1 MDVILNVRALPAGG
15 ETVLGDDPV
24 LAPGGKGANQA
35 VAASLAG
42 AHVAIAGALGDDAH
56 ARALRDAL
64 DAANVDLTHLRTTT
78 QRSTG
83 LAVLLVAPDGE
94 NAIAV
99 ASGANHSL
107 VPADVD
113 ELLAEVRRADV
124 LLMQMELPVDV
135 VARAAEV
142 AAEVGTCTV
151 LNLAP
156 VVDFPA
162 ALLERL
168 DVLVVNRSEA
178 ARLLRKDLPDVAALS
193 RAVEELRSLG
203 PAAAVVTAG
212 GEGAF
217 FGDGHEPVHLPAVP
231 VEVVD
236 TTGAGDAFV
245 GVLAAELSRG
255 GTLRDAVS
263 LAAEA
268 GAAAVQVR
276 GAQLTTLV
284 LSTRHDEIGS
294 DVDARHS

>member
-1 MDVILNVRALPAGG
+1 
-15 ETVLGDDPV
+15 
-24 LAPGGKGANQA
+24 
-35 VAASLAG
+35 
-42 AHVAIAGALGDDAH
+42 
-56 ARALRDAL
+56 
-64 DAANVDLTHLRTTT
+64 
-78 QRSTG
+78 
-83 LAVLLVAPDGE
+83 
-94 NAIAV
+94 
-99 ASGANHSL
+99 
-107 VPADVD
+107 
-113 ELLAEVRRADV
+113 
-124 LLMQMELPVDV
+124 
-135 VARAAEV
+135 
-142 AAEVGTCTV
+142 V

-178 ARLLRKDLPDVAALS
+178 AYLLRKHLPDVAALS